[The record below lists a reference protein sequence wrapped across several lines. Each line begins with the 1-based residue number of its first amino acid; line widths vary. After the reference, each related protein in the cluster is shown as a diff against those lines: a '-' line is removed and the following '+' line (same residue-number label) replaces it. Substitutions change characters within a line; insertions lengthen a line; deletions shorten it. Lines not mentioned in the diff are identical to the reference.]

1 MKDRNRK
8 EERKRRKEREIIER
22 GDSEYWIEVERRRR
36 RNCSGD
42 IVG

>member
-22 GDSEYWIEVERRRR
+22 GDSEYWIEVERRR
-36 RNCSGD
+36 NCSGD